1 MDKGGQHANT
11 RTTGH
16 SGRTSAG
23 KAHPRQHDFDR
34 GQHPQEQAR
43 KWAHHSERQ
52 VRAIEAALKA
62 DDELAIAHYDTMARE
77 KISNLLN
84 TRGNTP

>member
-1 MDKGGQHANT
+1 MLTLEQRDILEELAQEKRIHANT
-11 RTTGH
+11 ILIG
-16 SGRTSAG
+16 
-23 KAHPRQHDFDR
+23 DNY
-34 GQHPQEQAR
+34 PQEQAR